1 MSPTRATRPTLKIT
15 RYRDA
20 DTAREFV
27 FAVWNPFT
35 GIYQPTASLA
45 DGLRRVDELA
55 SLIAQMHARRH
66 PREAVLTD
74 APEPEDS
81 IDAEWAE
88 FRINPAGHRS
98 YDTRRFDRRM
108 WARSG
113 GGKVQVTELI
123 CHSVGYSGR
132 PAALERAPAA

>member
-1 MSPTRATRPTLKIT
+1 MGPTRATRPTLKIT

-20 DTAREFV
+20 DNAREFV
-27 FAVWNPFT
+27 FTVWNPFT
-35 GIYQPTASLA
+35 GAYQPTASLT

-66 PREAVLTD
+66 PRQAALID
-74 APEPEDS
+74 APDPEDG
-81 IDAEWAE
+81 IDSEWAE
-88 FRINPAGHRS
+88 FRVNPAGHRS

-108 WARSG
+108 WTRSS

-123 CHSVGYSGR
+123 CQSVGYAGR
-132 PAALERAPAA
+132 LAAERTPHA